1 MSQSNYR
8 SVNHVEVCERVFSRS
23 KIIADDQRG
32 SMDPSTLENALLFC
46 YNRDMWDA
54 YLVQEIYKALAQQK
68 NKSGA
73 VQTQAINVDEHLSPE
88 EDSADDVSDD

>member
-1 MSQSNYR
+1 M
-8 SVNHVEVCERVFSRS
+8 
-23 KIIADDQRG
+23 
-32 SMDPSTLENALLFC
+32 
-46 YNRDMWDA
+46 
-54 YLVQEIYKALAQQK
+54 YLVQEIYEALAQQK